1 MLDIQNSSMV
11 FENNSPYFFAADAI
25 IVIRSEAS
33 FPRGYSTIPQ
43 FRDED
48 NRGDSVMNFIVSAL
62 FEGFVGMEN
71 FGQISVG
78 QETRFVLPLGSAPFQ
93 FNNAVTVSRC
103 FSEVYQRNQEVL
115 LLNLILRSIDRTFHQ
130 LNTDFYAIMSRLFFH
145 VTRSGNP
152 VQNSSTVISREFL
165 AYYYKHHFGEQPP
178 QYQQLFLDIV
188 NLCKQ
193 FSFYVSSF
201 MDTDFQLLRT
211 DSVSDQLQL
220 ISLLKEIEEFQ
231 QVSREL
237 MKKYVAFAQCSE
249 VKYSVC
255 DSRGSDV

>member
-1 MLDIQNSSMV
+1 M
-11 FENNSPYFFAADAI
+11 
-25 IVIRSEAS
+25 
-33 FPRGYSTIPQ
+33 
-43 FRDED
+43 
-48 NRGDSVMNFIVSAL
+48 
-62 FEGFVGMEN
+62 
-71 FGQISVG
+71 
-78 QETRFVLPLGSAPFQ
+78 
-93 FNNAVTVSRC
+93 
-103 FSEVYQRNQEVL
+103 
-115 LLNLILRSIDRTFHQ
+115 
-130 LNTDFYAIMSRLFFH
+130 
-145 VTRSGNP
+145 
-152 VQNSSTVISREFL
+152 
-165 AYYYKHHFGEQPP
+165 
-178 QYQQLFLDIV
+178 

-249 VKYSVC
+249 VKYSVR